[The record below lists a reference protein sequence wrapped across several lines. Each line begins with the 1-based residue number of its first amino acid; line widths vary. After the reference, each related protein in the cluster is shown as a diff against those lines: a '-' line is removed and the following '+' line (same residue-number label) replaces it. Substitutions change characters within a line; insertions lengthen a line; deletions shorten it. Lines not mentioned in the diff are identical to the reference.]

1 MSKERLTAFI
11 DAVLAIVM
19 TILVL
24 ELEKPTEVSWAG
36 LWALRQSFLAYTLS
50 FFWLGILWRNHH
62 NGWQQVKTI
71 SNSVVVW
78 TLVML
83 FFTSFFPYTTGLV
96 ANYFHN
102 KTAQVLYGIVIIAIT
117 IGVYGSSMSLKKID
131 KSLPFGLLYAVPQKA
146 VLIDLVVK
154 LIGLVLT
161 ATIYPPAMSI
171 AVIINMLVMILFGGK
186 RVK

>member
-1 MSKERLTAFI
+1 MI
-11 DAVLAIVM
+11 M
-19 TILVL
+19 
-24 ELEKPTEVSWAG
+24 
-36 LWALRQSFLAYTLS
+36 
-50 FFWLGILWRNHH
+50 
-62 NGWQQVKTI
+62 
-71 SNSVVVW
+71 
-78 TLVML
+78 
-83 FFTSFFPYTTGLV
+83 
-96 ANYFHN
+96 
-102 KTAQVLYGIVIIAIT
+102 AIT

-154 LIGLVLT
+154 LIGLVLA